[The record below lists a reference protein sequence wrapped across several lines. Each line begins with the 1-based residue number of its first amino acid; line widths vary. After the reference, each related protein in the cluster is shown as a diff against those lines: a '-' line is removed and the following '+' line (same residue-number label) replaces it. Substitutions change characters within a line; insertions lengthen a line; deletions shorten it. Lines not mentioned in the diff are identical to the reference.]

1 MSEYLENN
9 GVEEQVLT
17 EPAGEVVEEG
27 QDVVE
32 EIDDDEPVSKSDAA
46 FAAMRRE
53 IKQLKLENARKDKAL
68 GFYFDGDNKEV
79 QAIAHAMGQAPEDV
93 QKALDTDTEIS
104 QLRADLQK
112 ERAERAMEKDLAEIQ
127 KIDSNVKS
135 LDDLGETYAN
145 YIRAGLS
152 GVEAYAAIKAK
163 ENLNTETPPKAIG
176 NLSTEPAKK
185 DFFTSEEVD
194 RMSPSEQL
202 ANHDAIMASMAKW

>member
-27 QDVVE
+27 QEVVE
-32 EIDDDEPVSKSDAA
+32 EIDDGEPVSKSDAA

-68 GFYFDGDNKEV
+68 GLYFDGENKEV
-79 QAIAHAMGQAPEDV
+79 EAIAHAMGQDPEDV
-93 QKALDTDTEIS
+93 QKAFDADAKIS
-104 QLRADLQK
+104 QLEETLQS

-127 KIDSNVKS
+127 KLDPNVKS

-163 ENLNTETPPKAIG
+163 ENLNTETPPKTIG
-176 NLSTEPAKK
+176 NLSTAQVKK
-185 DFFTSEEVD
+185 DYFTSEEVD

-202 ANHDAIMASMAKW
+202 ANHEAIMNSMAKW